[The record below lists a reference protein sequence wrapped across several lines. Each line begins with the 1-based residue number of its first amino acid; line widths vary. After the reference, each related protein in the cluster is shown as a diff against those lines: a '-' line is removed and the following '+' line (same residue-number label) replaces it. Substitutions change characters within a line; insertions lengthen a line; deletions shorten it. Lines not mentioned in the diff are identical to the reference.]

1 MPKKHFQDSKGRR
14 IERIANETQLKQYLQ
29 GSWAEKSLGIAIEPG
44 LRINHATHAWDLLFE
59 RNKCRTHRT
68 LGKYPKVSLK
78 EAVEKARE
86 CKVVVNPRKQ
96 TSSVQSSLETQLLID
111 DVIEEY
117 FQYRY
122 KSLCER
128 RSNKDPY
135 KSVER
140 MRYQYAKFI
149 RPVIGNLPISMIKT
163 SHVIAVLSPITAS
176 ETTRSKTKAVLSKL
190 VQWLVFSGKVDV
202 DLMQIDW
209 FLVNRALPP
218 CSNIERHY
226 ARLGYDRI
234 PELVEDIFLRLNIEK
249 ERDYVSSLALLLQ
262 LLTAQRA
269 GGFLAFD
276 RAIIGEGR
284 MWFSTWSNVNFED
297 KIWTIPPNCL
307 KVTIIRNQY
316 AQPLKIPLAEETIIV
331 LKLIKKFWKERRGI
345 NLAPIDFVVPKYD
358 DLTRA
363 HCSHCLRLLLKQ
375 MHRESLQRGGIGYH
389 DPDQPGRIITPHGF
403 RSTFEDWCLSRGF
416 SLIDVNKALAHIG
429 NKVQE
434 AYQREALLKTRR
446 PMMDAWA
453 KFCFSKVDPTV
464 LARFAQS
471 VAGY

>member
-14 IERIANETQLKQYLQ
+14 IERIASETQLKQYLQ
-29 GSWAEKSLGIAIEPG
+29 GSWSEKSLGIAIEPG

-59 RNKCRTHRT
+59 RNKCRAHRT
-68 LGKYPKVSLK
+68 LGKYPEVSLK

-86 CKVVVNPRKQ
+86 CKVGINLRKQ

-249 ERDYVSSLALLLQ
+249 ERDYISSLALLLQ

-269 GGFLAFD
+269 GGFLSFD

-403 RSTFEDWCLSRGF
+403 RSTFE
-416 SLIDVNKALAHIG
+416 
-429 NKVQE
+429 
-434 AYQREALLKTRR
+434 KT
-446 PMMDAWA
+446 A
-453 KFCFSKVDPTV
+453 T
-464 LARFAQS
+464 
-471 VAGY
+471 

>member
-59 RNKCRTHRT
+59 CNKCRTHRT

-128 RSNKDPY
+128 QSNKDPY

-363 HCSHCLRLLLKQ
+363 HCSHCLR
-375 MHRESLQRGGIGYH
+375 
-389 DPDQPGRIITPHGF
+389 
-403 RSTFEDWCLSRGF
+403 RSEWSACLF
-416 SLIDVNKALAHIG
+416 
-429 NKVQE
+429 
-434 AYQREALLKTRR
+434 
-446 PMMDAWA
+446 
-453 KFCFSKVDPTV
+453 
-464 LARFAQS
+464 ARK
-471 VAGY
+471 